1 MKTIFY
7 LFLIILCS
15 AIIFF
20 ILTLISPNFLASL
33 NKKEIIPVSIKLENE
48 CSFTDDAFIVLEPE
62 SGRTAKFYGGKAIIY
77 LPENSRVKLSM
88 SSDFPDFAYDGD
100 LTKIKRE
107 MTLVANCDVS
117 PRLKNIFDSFNKR
130 FSQ

>member
-1 MKTIFY
+1 MKAIFY
-7 LFLIILCS
+7 LFLTVLS
-15 AIIFF
+15 TVIIFVIF
-20 ILTLISPNFLASL
+20 SIFSPDFLMNLT
-33 NKKEIIPVSIKLENE
+33 KKKIIPVSIKLENE

-62 SGRTAKFYGGKAIIY
+62 SGRTAKFYGGEAIIY

-130 FSQ
+130 FSK

>member
-20 ILTLISPNFLASL
+20 ILTLVSPNFLANL

-62 SGRTAKFYGGKAIIY
+62 SGRIAKFYGGKAIIY

-130 FSQ
+130 FSE